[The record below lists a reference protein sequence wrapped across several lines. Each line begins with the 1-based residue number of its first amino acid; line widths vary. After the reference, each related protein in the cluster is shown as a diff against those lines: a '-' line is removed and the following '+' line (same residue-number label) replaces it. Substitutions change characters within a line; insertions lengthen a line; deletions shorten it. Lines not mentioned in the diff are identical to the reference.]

1 MRSTEIHPLDVPSL
15 NDHSPRHPLSQA
27 ARTAGWIYLS
37 MVFTAP
43 FSLMYVPTTLI
54 ARENAAL
61 TASNVL
67 AHETM
72 FRLAIAAE
80 MVVAVI
86 FVLLV
91 MALYRLLSGVDQW
104 LARLMVGFVLMSG
117 AITLMNLVNNVA
129 ALTLFRGSDF
139 LAVLDKPQRDAMGML
154 FLRMHAQGNNINEML
169 WGVWLLPFGLLVMR
183 SRFMPRILGV
193 LLLVNGAAYV
203 AISFITILAPQYG
216 AVAFKAAMPAL
227 FGELAI
233 MLWLL
238 IRGGSI
244 REPAAIEA

>member
-1 MRSTEIHPLDVPSL
+1 
-15 NDHSPRHPLSQA
+15 
-27 ARTAGWIYLS
+27 
-37 MVFTAP
+37 
-43 FSLMYVPTTLI
+43 
-54 ARENAAL
+54 
-61 TASNVL
+61 
-67 AHETM
+67 
-72 FRLAIAAE
+72 
-80 MVVAVI
+80 
-86 FVLLV
+86 
-91 MALYRLLSGVDQW
+91 
-104 LARLMVGFVLMSG
+104 
-117 AITLMNLVNNVA
+117 MNLVNNVA